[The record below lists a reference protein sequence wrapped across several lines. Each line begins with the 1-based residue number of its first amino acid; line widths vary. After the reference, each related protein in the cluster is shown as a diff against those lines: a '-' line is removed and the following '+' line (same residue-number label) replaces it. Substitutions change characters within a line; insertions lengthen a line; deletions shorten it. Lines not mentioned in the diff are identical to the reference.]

1 MKSTKKIDKN
11 ASASDILLKISLSK
25 PIVPKDVSLIYLK
38 HRRKLQ
44 LHRAKV
50 PVSHVK
56 EYLSQHAA
64 SHVRVKTEFD
74 LLYEFPKRNIEKL
87 REARMAPFVERENRN
102 EGYTSSESWERLM
115 RLSSKS
121 LRRKMMS
128 KSEDFYLALEAEG
141 HLQHQKP
148 DRLQISQKITTSEL
162 KNSSRGSHLSTA
174 SRRIPRDVFLT
185 RPQVELKHRRTMSA
199 TFIKARGRRDVDT
212 L

>member
-1 MKSTKKIDKN
+1 MKSSNKIAKN
-11 ASASDILLKISLSK
+11 GSASDILLKISLSK

-56 EYLSQHAA
+56 EYLGQHAA

-87 REARMAPFVERENRN
+87 REARKVQFVDREDRN
-102 EGYTSSESWERLM
+102 EGYTSSESLERLM
-115 RLSSKS
+115 KLCSKS
-121 LRRKMMS
+121 LRRKMMR
-128 KSEDFYLALEAEG
+128 KPEDFFLGLEAEG
-141 HLQHQKP
+141 NLQHPKS
-148 DRLQISQKITTSEL
+148 DRLHLSQKIPSSDL
-162 KNSSRGSHLSTA
+162 KISSRGSHLSSTY
-174 SRRIPRDVFLT
+174 RRPHEIFMK
-185 RPQVELKHRRTMSA
+185 RPQVEVSHKRAMSA
-199 TFIKARGRRDVDT
+199 TLAKARGRRAVDT

>member
-1 MKSTKKIDKN
+1 MKSSNKIAKN

-74 LLYEFPKRNIEKL
+74 LLYEFPKRNIKKL
-87 REARMAPFVERENRN
+87 REARRVQFVEREDRN
-102 EGYTSSESWERLM
+102 EGLTSSESWERLM
-115 RLSSKS
+115 KLSSKS

-128 KSEDFYLALEAEG
+128 KPEDFYLALEAEG
-141 HLQHQKP
+141 NLQHPKP
-148 DRLQISQKITTSEL
+148 DRLHLSQKITSSDL
-162 KNSSRGSHLSTA
+162 KISSRGSHLSST
-174 SRRIPRDVFLT
+174 SRRPRDIFIT
-185 RPQVELKHRRTMSA
+185 RPQVEVQHKRAMSA
-199 TFIKARGRRDVDT
+199 TLTKARGRRDVDT

>member
-1 MKSTKKIDKN
+1 MKSTKKIAKN

-56 EYLSQHAA
+56 EYLTRQAA

-87 REARMAPFVERENRN
+87 REARGTLFSERENRN
-102 EGYTSSESWERLM
+102 EGLMNSESWDRLM
-115 RLSSKS
+115 KLSSKS

-128 KSEDFYLALEAEG
+128 KPEDFYLTLEAEG
-141 HLQHQKP
+141 NLKHSKP
-148 DRLQISQKITTSEL
+148 ERLQLSQKITSSEL
-162 KNSSRGSHLSTA
+162 KISSRSHQSTTY
-174 SRRIPRDVFLT
+174 RRIPRDVFLT
-185 RPQVELKHRRTMSA
+185 RPQVENKHHRTMSA
-199 TFIKARGRRDVDT
+199 TLTKARGRRDVDT